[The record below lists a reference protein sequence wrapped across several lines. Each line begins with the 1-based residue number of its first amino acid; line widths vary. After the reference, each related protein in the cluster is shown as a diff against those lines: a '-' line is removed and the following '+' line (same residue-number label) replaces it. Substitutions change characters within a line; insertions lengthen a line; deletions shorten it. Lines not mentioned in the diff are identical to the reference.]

1 MDSLTDHISL
11 EEFVASVSTSESS
24 NMTMHHLDT
33 MANNGTESASLGMS
47 TPHGGA
53 ALGSLS
59 PSSTDTSLDKTTG
72 RVMLLIFFF
81 LQNCPCPLFKYIFSD
96 ILILE
101 EENPTEN

>member
-33 MANNGTESASLGMS
+33 MANNGTESASIGMS

-53 ALGSLS
+53 VLGSLS

-72 RVMLLIFFF
+72 RVMLLIFF
-81 LQNCPCPLFKYIFSD
+81 S
-96 ILILE
+96 
-101 EENPTEN
+101 

>member
-1 MDSLTDHISL
+1 MDSLTDRISL

-33 MANNGTESASLGMS
+33 MANNGTESASIGMS

-72 RVMLLIFFF
+72 RVMLLIFF
-81 LQNCPCPLFKYIFSD
+81 S
-96 ILILE
+96 
-101 EENPTEN
+101 

>member
-72 RVMLLIFFF
+72 RVMLFIFFF
-81 LQNCPCPLFKYIFSD
+81 SKTVHAPFLNTYFQIY
-96 ILILE
+96 
-101 EENPTEN
+101 

>member
-72 RVMLLIFFF
+72 RVMLLMLLI
-81 LQNCPCPLFKYIFSD
+81 CPLFKYIFSD

>member
-24 NMTMHHLDT
+24 NMTMQHLDT
-33 MANNGTESASLGMS
+33 MANNGTESASIGMS

-81 LQNCPCPLFKYIFSD
+81 LKLSRSPFLKYIFSD
-96 ILILE
+96 ILISE
-101 EENPTEN
+101 EEKPTEN